1 MFDPNADPLSDPAL
15 ADLVARKLL
24 KAADHPWELEQPPD
38 WDPLAATERFLR
50 LSGDVNRI
58 VGAECEVE
66 LWPMIKH
73 ATFHGEIVLPAAA
86 LQREG
91 YAVVRVSNFG
101 DLVAVLNDDST
112 VKPEVLA
119 QLRRRFERMHYKYI
133 PSLLLGRTYD
143 GHQRGT
149 RQFGV
154 WADRL
159 FGYL

>member
-15 ADLVARKLL
+15 ADLVAKKLL

-38 WDPLAATERFLR
+38 WDPLEATERFLR

-58 VGAECEVE
+58 LGAECEIE
-66 LWPMIKH
+66 LWPMIKQ
-73 ATFHGEIVLPAAA
+73 ATFHGEIILPAAA
-86 LQREG
+86 LQREA
-91 YAVVRVSNFG
+91 YAVIRLSNFG
-101 DLVAVLNDDST
+101 NLVAVLNDDSA
-112 VKPEVLA
+112 VKPEVLV
-119 QLRRRFERMHYKYI
+119 QLRRRFERSHYKYI
-133 PSLLLGRTYD
+133 PSTLLRRAYD
-143 GHQRGT
+143 GHHRGT